1 MKNAVQDGRVI
12 TVPAP
17 AGGAPSGSAVFVGN
31 LFGVAAYAA
40 AEGEPLELV
49 TQGVFRLPKASPA
62 VFTPGVRVAWDAAA
76 KLINVPATGRVPI
89 GVATESAGN
98 GTTAVTVRLDGVAT
112 AAAS

>member
-17 AGGAPSGSAVFVGN
+17 AGGAASGSAIIAGN

-40 AEGEPLELV
+40 AEGEPLEIV
-49 TQGVFRLPKASPA
+49 TQGVFRLPKAGPA
-62 VFTPGVRVAWDAAA
+62 VLTPGVRVSWDAVA
-76 KLINVPATGRVPI
+76 KLINVPASGRVPI
-89 GVATESAGN
+89 GVATEAAGN
-98 GTTAVTVRLDGVAT
+98 GTTTVTVRLDGVAT